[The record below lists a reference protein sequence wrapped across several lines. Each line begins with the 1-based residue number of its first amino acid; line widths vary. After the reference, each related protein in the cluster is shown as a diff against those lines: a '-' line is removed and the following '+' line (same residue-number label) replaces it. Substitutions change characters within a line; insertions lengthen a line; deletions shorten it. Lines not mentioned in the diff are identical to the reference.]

1 MVESSKNFGFVT
13 PVQFIAQMLVDLRLK
28 YFADDSEEHDQIR
41 RNIGYSLDKLNNKS
55 SLFQVDPDLT
65 KEKKSEKLM
74 NKIED
79 GMSKI
84 LEKKYPDL

>member
-1 MVESSKNFGFVT
+1 M
-13 PVQFIAQMLVDLRLK
+13 QFIAQMLVDLRLK
-28 YFADDSEEHDQIR
+28 YFSEDSEEHDQIR
-41 RNIGYSLDKLNNKS
+41 RNISYSLDKLNNKS

-65 KEKKSEKLM
+65 KEKKSEGLM